1 MTARRPSTPS
11 LGMQLDVLFTRRLV
25 ICAICGEVIEQRKDC
40 QWDHTFEHADG
51 GPNMVDNLRPVH
63 NHLTGG
69 CHKRKSARAE
79 RDRHH
84 IDRIVK
90 NLAVTTAAPPRP
102 VSEAP
107 QEDTG
112 SVGERPRSR
121 WDSPKM
127 KSRGFSKQH
136 RPMNWRRE
144 PQKETT

>member
-1 MTARRPSTPS
+1 MTARRRPSTPS
-11 LGMQLDVLFTRRLV
+11 LGMQLDVLFARRLV
-25 ICAICGEVIEQRKDC
+25 ICAICGEVIERRKDC

-90 NLAVTTAAPPRP
+90 KLALPAAAPTEP
-102 VSEAP
+102 VSPTP
-107 QEDTG
+107 QEDIG

-121 WDSPKM
+121 WAPRKM
-127 KSRGFSKQH
+127 
-136 RPMNWRRE
+136 NRRAKPNIRQINE
-144 PQKETT
+144 ETI